1 MTINLKRAESIL
13 KRAVLKSEELNV
25 KAAIAIFNSEHD
37 LVLFQKM
44 DNTPDLCVKLS
55 QAKALT
61 ALKLRNDTDK
71 FSYLVTKNTGIL
83 SDIRYEESISLIG
96 GGKLI
101 AENGAV
107 IGAIGVSGGTEEQDV
122 EVAAFAI
129 SDILSAQ
136 HKNL

>member
-1 MTINLKRAESIL
+1 MGMDLKTAEAIL
-13 KRAVLKSEELNV
+13 KKAVSKSEELDICV
-25 KAAIAIFNSEHD
+25 AIAIFDSESE

-61 ALKLRNDTDK
+61 ALKLMNDTDK

-96 GGKLI
+96 GGKIIL
-101 AENGAV
+101 ENGSV
-107 IGAIGVSGGTEEQDV
+107 IGALGISGGTEEQDV
-122 EVAAFAI
+122 DVAAFAI
-129 SDILSAQ
+129 SDGV
-136 HKNL
+136 

>member
-1 MTINLKRAESIL
+1 MAINLKRAESIL
-13 KRAVLKSEELNV
+13 KKAVLKSEELNLHV
-25 KAAIAIFNSEHD
+25 AIAIFDSEHD

-61 ALKLRNDTDK
+61 ALKLMNDTDK
-71 FSYLVTKNTGIL
+71 VSYLVTKNTGIL

-96 GGKLI
+96 GGKIIL
-101 AENGAV
+101 ENGSL
-107 IGAIGVSGGTEEQDV
+107 IGALGISGGTEEQDV

-129 SDILSAQ
+129 SDGV
-136 HKNL
+136 

>member
-1 MTINLKRAESIL
+1 MGMDLKTAEAIL
-13 KRAVLKSEELNV
+13 KKAVSKSEELDICV
-25 KAAIAIFNSEHD
+25 AIAIFDSESE

-61 ALKLRNDTDK
+61 ALKLMNDTDK

-96 GGKLI
+96 GGKIIL
-101 AENGAV
+101 ENGSV
-107 IGAIGVSGGTEEQDV
+107 IGALGISGGTEEQDV

-129 SDILSAQ
+129 SDGV
-136 HKNL
+136 

>member
-1 MTINLKRAESIL
+1 MAMNLKRAESIL
-13 KRAVLKSEELNV
+13 KKAVLKAEKMSLHV
-25 KAAIAIFNSEHD
+25 AIAIFDSEHD

-61 ALKLRNDTDK
+61 ALKLMNDTDK

-96 GGKLI
+96 GGKIIL
-101 AENGAV
+101 ENGSV
-107 IGAIGVSGGTEEQDV
+107 IGALGISGGTEEEDV
-122 EVAAFAI
+122 EIAAFAI
-129 SDILSAQ
+129 SDGV
-136 HKNL
+136 

>member
-1 MTINLKRAESIL
+1 MAINLKRAKSIL
-13 KRAVLKSEELNV
+13 KKAVLKSEELNLNV
-25 KAAIAIFNSEHD
+25 AIAIFDSEND

-61 ALKLRNDTDK
+61 ALKLMNDTDK
-71 FSYLVTKNTGIL
+71 FSYLVTKNNGIL

-96 GGKLI
+96 GGKIIL
-101 AENGAV
+101 ENGRV
-107 IGAIGVSGGTEEQDV
+107 IGALGISGGTEEQDV

-129 SDILSAQ
+129 SEGV
-136 HKNL
+136 

>member
-1 MTINLKRAESIL
+1 MAINLKRAESIL
-13 KRAVLKSEELNV
+13 KKAVLKSEELNLHV
-25 KAAIAIFNSEHD
+25 AIAIFDSEHD

-61 ALKLRNDTDK
+61 ALKLMNDTDK

-96 GGKLI
+96 GGKIIL
-101 AENGAV
+101 ENGLAV
-107 IGAIGVSGGTEEQDV
+107 GALGISGGTEEQDV

-129 SDILSAQ
+129 SDCV
-136 HKNL
+136 

>member
-1 MTINLKRAESIL
+1 MGMDLETAEAIL
-13 KRAVLKSEELNV
+13 KKAVSKSEELDICV
-25 KAAIAIFNSEHD
+25 AIAIFDSESE

-61 ALKLRNDTDK
+61 ALKLMNDTDK

-96 GGKLI
+96 GGKIIL
-101 AENGAV
+101 ENGSV
-107 IGAIGVSGGTEEQDV
+107 IGALGISGGTEEQDV

-129 SDILSAQ
+129 SDGV
-136 HKNL
+136 

>member
-1 MTINLKRAESIL
+1 MAINLKRAKSIL
-13 KRAVLKSEELNV
+13 KKAVLKSEELNLHV
-25 KAAIAIFNSEHD
+25 AIAIFDSEND

-61 ALKLRNDTDK
+61 ALKLMNDTDK
-71 FSYLVTKNTGIL
+71 FSYLVTKNNGIL

-96 GGKLI
+96 GGKIIL
-101 AENGAV
+101 ENGRV
-107 IGAIGVSGGTEEQDV
+107 IGALGISGGTEEQDV

-129 SDILSAQ
+129 SDCV
-136 HKNL
+136 

>member
-1 MTINLKRAESIL
+1 MAINLKRAESIL
-13 KRAVLKSEELNV
+13 KKAVLKSEELNLDV
-25 KAAIAIFNSEHD
+25 AIAIFDPEHD

-61 ALKLRNDTDK
+61 ALKLMNDTDK

-96 GGKLI
+96 GGKIIL
-101 AENGAV
+101 ENGSV
-107 IGAIGVSGGTEEQDV
+107 IGALGISGGTEEQDV

-129 SDILSAQ
+129 SDGV
-136 HKNL
+136 

>member
-1 MTINLKRAESIL
+1 MAMNLKRAESIL
-13 KRAVLKSEELNV
+13 KKAVLMAEEMSLHV
-25 KAAIAIFNSEHD
+25 AIAIFDSEQD

-61 ALKLRNDTDK
+61 ALKLMNDTDK

-96 GGKLI
+96 GGKIIL
-101 AENGAV
+101 ENGSV
-107 IGAIGVSGGTEEQDV
+107 IGALGISGGTEEQDV

-129 SDILSAQ
+129 SDGV
-136 HKNL
+136 

>member
-1 MTINLKRAESIL
+1 MGMDLKTAEAIL
-13 KRAVLKSEELNV
+13 KKAVSKSEELDICV
-25 KAAIAIFNSEHD
+25 AIAIFDSESE

-61 ALKLRNDTDK
+61 ALKLMNDTDK

-96 GGKLI
+96 GGKMIL
-101 AENGAV
+101 ENGSV
-107 IGAIGVSGGTEEQDV
+107 IGALGISGGTEEQDV

-129 SDILSAQ
+129 SDGV
-136 HKNL
+136 

>member
-1 MTINLKRAESIL
+1 MGMDLKTAEAIL
-13 KRAVLKSEELNV
+13 KKAVSKSEELDICV
-25 KAAIAIFNSEHD
+25 AIAIFDSESE

-44 DNTPDLCVKLS
+44 DDTPELCVKLS

-61 ALKLRNDTDK
+61 ALKLMNDTDK

-96 GGKLI
+96 GGKIIL
-101 AENGAV
+101 ENGSI
-107 IGAIGVSGGTEEQDV
+107 IGALGISGGTEEQDV

-129 SDILSAQ
+129 SDGV
-136 HKNL
+136 

>member
-1 MTINLKRAESIL
+1 MGMDLKTAEAIL
-13 KRAVLKSEELNV
+13 KKAVSKSEELDICV
-25 KAAIAIFNSEHD
+25 AIAIFDSESE

-44 DNTPDLCVKLS
+44 DDTPELCVKLS

-61 ALKLRNDTDK
+61 ALKLMNDTDK

-96 GGKLI
+96 GGKIIL
-101 AENGAV
+101 ENGSV
-107 IGAIGVSGGTEEQDV
+107 IGALGISGGTEEQDV

-129 SDILSAQ
+129 SDGV
-136 HKNL
+136 

>member
-1 MTINLKRAESIL
+1 MAMNLKRAESIL
-13 KRAVLKSEELNV
+13 KKAVLKSEEMSLHV
-25 KAAIAIFNSEHD
+25 AIAIFDSEQD

-61 ALKLRNDTDK
+61 ALKLMNDTDK

-83 SDIRYEESISLIG
+83 SEIRYEGSISLIG
-96 GGKLI
+96 GGKIIL
-101 AENGAV
+101 ENGSV
-107 IGAIGVSGGTEEQDV
+107 IGALGISGGTEEQDV

-129 SDILSAQ
+129 SDGV
-136 HKNL
+136 

>member
-1 MTINLKRAESIL
+1 MGMDLKTAEAIL
-13 KRAVLKSEELNV
+13 KKAVSKSEELDICV
-25 KAAIAIFNSEHD
+25 AIAIFDSESE

-61 ALKLRNDTDK
+61 ALKLMNDTDK

-96 GGKLI
+96 GGKIIL
-101 AENGAV
+101 ENGSI
-107 IGAIGVSGGTEEQDV
+107 IGALGISGGTEEQDV

-129 SDILSAQ
+129 SDGV
-136 HKNL
+136 

>member
-1 MTINLKRAESIL
+1 MGMDLKTASYFEEGRI
-13 KRAVLKSEELNV
+13 KSEELIY
-25 KAAIAIFNSEHD
+25 AWRSQFLTPSE

-61 ALKLRNDTDK
+61 ALKLMNDTDK

-96 GGKLI
+96 GGKI
-101 AENGAV
+101 
-107 IGAIGVSGGTEEQDV
+107 I
-122 EVAAFAI
+122 
-129 SDILSAQ
+129 
-136 HKNL
+136 

>member
-1 MTINLKRAESIL
+1 MAMNLKRAESIL
-13 KRAVLKSEELNV
+13 KKAVLMAEEMSLHV
-25 KAAIAIFNSEHD
+25 AIAIFDSEQD

-61 ALKLRNDTDK
+61 ALKLMNDTDK

-83 SDIRYEESISLIG
+83 SDIRYEGSISLIG
-96 GGKLI
+96 GGKIIL
-101 AENGAV
+101 ENGSV
-107 IGAIGVSGGTEEQDV
+107 IGALGISGGTEEEDV

-129 SDILSAQ
+129 SDGV
-136 HKNL
+136 

>member
-1 MTINLKRAESIL
+1 MAINLKRAKSIL
-13 KRAVLKSEELNV
+13 KKAVLKSEELNLHV
-25 KAAIAIFNSEHD
+25 AIAIFDSELD

-61 ALKLRNDTDK
+61 ALKLMNDTDK
-71 FSYLVTKNTGIL
+71 FSYLVTKNNGIL

-96 GGKLI
+96 GGKIIL
-101 AENGAV
+101 ENGRV
-107 IGAIGVSGGTEEQDV
+107 IGALGISGGTEEQDV

-129 SDILSAQ
+129 SDCV
-136 HKNL
+136 